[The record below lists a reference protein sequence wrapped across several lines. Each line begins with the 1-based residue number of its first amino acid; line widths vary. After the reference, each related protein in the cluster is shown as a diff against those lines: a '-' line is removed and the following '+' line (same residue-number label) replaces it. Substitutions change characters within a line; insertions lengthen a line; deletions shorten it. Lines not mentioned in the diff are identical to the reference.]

1 LGSAK
6 PIDQCVVCATKPKER
21 KSVGFAVAKTYCISI
36 FIGNTYAQSEKRRLF
51 KLTQGTAALACGG
64 HFPLDVVQAA
74 KEGPR
79 AGGGG
84 AGPPTMR
91 QAALDRLEWQIT
103 RLRADLEKAARFAD
117 EGAAILDELAGVSF
131 RNGL

>member
-1 LGSAK
+1 MCAMSA
-6 PIDQCVVCATKPKER
+6 PQ
-21 KSVGFAVAKTYCISI
+21 KTYCISI
-36 FIGNTYAQSEKRRLF
+36 FIGNTYAQSEKRVCLNSPKAQQPWLAAGISRSTWYRRQ
-51 KLTQGTAALACGG
+51 KKAREQGAAALA
-64 HFPLDVVQAA
+64 L
-74 KEGPR
+74 
-79 AGGGG
+79 
-84 AGPPTMR
+84 TMR